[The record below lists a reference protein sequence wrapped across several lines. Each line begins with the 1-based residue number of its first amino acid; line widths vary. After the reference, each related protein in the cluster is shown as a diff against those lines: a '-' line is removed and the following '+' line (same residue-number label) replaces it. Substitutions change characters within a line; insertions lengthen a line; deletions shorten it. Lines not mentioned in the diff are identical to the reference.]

1 MSAPITEIC
10 ALSAS
15 ITHDVNDF
23 QLADPQAQR
32 NDDQDLIGSI
42 IRRIMELKLD
52 GFPVLTILYDCGG
65 SGSLPAQ
72 WHRTSCGHTRPCTCT
87 DEATRNH
94 HVMILVAGGTE
105 AREALQFRRFR
116 RKWLVRELSEQLE
129 EEQGAIE
136 T

>member
-23 QLADPQAQR
+23 QSADPQAQR

-52 GFPVLTILYDCGG
+52 RFPVLTILYDCGG

-72 WHRTSCGHTRPCTCT
+72 WHRTSFGRARPCTCT
-87 DEATRNH
+87 DEATRH
-94 HVMILVAGGTE
+94 HVMILVAGSAE
-105 AREALQFRRFR
+105 AREAFQFRRFR
-116 RKWLVRELSEQLE
+116 RKWLVRELSEQFE

>member
-1 MSAPITEIC
+1 MSATVTEIC
-10 ALSAS
+10 ALRAS

-52 GFPVLTILYDCGG
+52 RFPVLTILYDCGG

-72 WHRTSCGHTRPCTCT
+72 WHRTSFGRARPCTCMS
-87 DEATRNH
+87 EATHNH

-105 AREALQFRRFR
+105 AREALQFRRFG

>member
-1 MSAPITEIC
+1 MSATVTEIC
-10 ALSAS
+10 ALRAS

-23 QLADPQAQR
+23 QLANPQAQR
-32 NDDQDLIGSI
+32 NKDQDLIRSV
-42 IRRIMELKLD
+42 IRRFMELKLD
-52 GFPVLTILYDCGG
+52 RFPVLTILYDCSG

-72 WHRTSCGHTRPCTCT
+72 WHRTSFGRARPCTCT
-87 DEATRNH
+87 SEATHNH
-94 HVMILVAGGTE
+94 HVMILVAGSAE
-105 AREALQFRRFR
+105 AREAFQFRRFR